1 MENKKLTTEKN
12 PGRVEAGKKLA
23 AWNRENKAKLKQ
35 EPSTSQEPESSTS
48 PSSSTSTSSTSQE
61 PESSTSPS
69 SSTSTSPGIL
79 SIVKSSH
86 VLVFLAGLGA
96 YFGLAYVFG
105 RSKGSV
111 QAEQNVTENKTE
123 AVFDPWKH

>member
-12 PGRVEAGKKLA
+12 PGRVASGKKLA

-48 PSSSTSTSSTSQE
+48 PSSSTSTST
-61 PESSTSPS
+61 STSPS
-69 SSTSTSPGIL
+69 IL